1 MIRDVLSQLHW
12 STLPIVSMLLFA
24 SVFVGA
30 VIWVYR
36 KNSKAIYE
44 EASLLPLDRPTVKGG
59 HHE

>member
-1 MIRDVLSQLHW
+1 MIREALSQLHW
-12 STLPIVSMLLFA
+12 SVLPVISMLLFA

-36 KNSKAIYE
+36 KESKAIYAE
-44 EASLLPLDRPTVKGG
+44 VGLLPLDHPLKGD